1 MRRGSGGGPGGGAGA
16 GGTSSTESSG
26 RGGGPGH
33 HIVLKNVD
41 DIVHV
46 KTVLIYSCNLS
57 PVTI

>member
-16 GGTSSTESSG
+16 GGTSSTESNG

-46 KTVLIYSCNLS
+46 KTVLIYSCNL
-57 PVTI
+57 